1 MQVAYVASESSDL
14 PRLAGAPYHPS
25 LVSLSAAAPRLGERG
40 TYARAPMDFSF
51 SPEQTL
57 LKDSVERFVLN
68 DYGFDARQKLVR
80 SELGYS
86 KAHWQTFADLG
97 WLGVPFAEAD
107 GGFGGGPIETM
118 LVMEQIGRGLV
129 AEPYLPTVVLVGG
142 ALRLA
147 GTAAQKQQILAG
159 IIGGKVQGAFAF
171 AEPQGRF
178 NLADL
183 VTTAV
188 RQGNGWRLD
197 GAKCVVLNAPSAD
210 VLLVSA
216 RTGGAQRD
224 PKGITIFLVDAKTK
238 GLTRRDYPTVDGLRA
253 SEVTLKN
260 VSVGTDAVVGVVDG
274 GLPLLQRV
282 IDEGTAAIGAEAVGA
297 MEVLYKTTVEYSK
310 TRVQF
315 GQPIGKFQ
323 VLQHRMVDM
332 FMEYEQSKSLMYM
345 AAMRLEEGYGRDAQR
360 AVSAFKVQVGKSGR
374 FVGQNAVQLHG
385 GMGMTDELSVGHY
398 FKRLTT
404 IDTMFG
410 NVDFHLKRFGAL

>member
-1 MQVAYVASESSDL
+1 
-14 PRLAGAPYHPS
+14 
-25 LVSLSAAAPRLGERG
+25 
-40 TYARAPMDFSF
+40 MDFSF

-57 LKDSVERFVLN
+57 LRDSIERFVQQ
-68 DYGFDARQKLVR
+68 DYTFDMRQKLVR
-80 SELGYS
+80 TELGYS
-86 KAHWQTFADLG
+86 TGNWRQFAELG
-97 WLGVPFAEAD
+97 WLGVSFAEAD

-118 LVMEQIGRGLV
+118 LMMEQIGRGLV

-142 ALRLA
+142 ALKIA
-147 GTAAQKQQILAG
+147 GSAQQKEKTLSG
-159 IIGGKVQGAFAF
+159 IIGGSVQGALAF

-178 NLADL
+178 SLSDVMTKA
-183 VTTAV
+183 A

-197 GAKCVVLNAPSAD
+197 GAKCVVLNAASAD

-216 RTGGAQRD
+216 RTSGAQRD
-224 PKGITIFLVDAKTK
+224 AKGITLFLVDAKTK
-238 GLTRRDYPTVDGLRA
+238 GITRRDYPTVDGLRA
-253 SEVTLKN
+253 SEVSLAN
-260 VSVGTDAVVGVVDG
+260 VTIGADAVVGTPDDG
-274 GLPLLQRV
+274 LAVLQRV

-345 AAMRLEEGYGRDAQR
+345 AAMRLDEGYGRDAQR

-404 IDTMFG
+404 IDTTFG
-410 NVDFHLKRFGAL
+410 NVDFHLKRFGGL